1 MPECP
6 NCPVNCSEKCK
17 MSKQIATVHVI
28 KNKVQCSYCLSQ
40 FNNNYTMKEHI
51 IKVHERSKLECPLC
65 PARFGRSS
73 DLKRHIK
80 KFHTKDEIFL

>member
-40 FNNNYTMKEHI
+40 FSNNYTMKEHI